1 MSSTIY
7 EMNSFNE
14 NIFLLFMI
22 DAKVMD
28 SFMKANID
36 ISRVDLN
43 LFVVF
48 DVIYREGNL
57 TRASEALNLSQPA
70 VSHALSRLRDR
81 FDDPLFERSGK
92 KMVPTP
98 LAKAIVERV
107 REGLGNLESTL
118 SDGLIFDPGTAE
130 RTFTIAMRD
139 VLEAKAL
146 PEIAKHL
153 QRIAPHISI
162 RSVQMSRRDI
172 ESALIRGTID
182 FAADVL
188 IPVSK
193 QVRHGLIGSEGL
205 SVMMAKGHPLVAKLS
220 SQDFNIKDYLQAK
233 HIQVSSRASGLG
245 IEDVALSRLG
255 ETREIGMRCQ
265 HYYAAAKVVEK
276 TDWLLTLPTT
286 YASALSDESHPNNP
300 YVIFPLPFQAE
311 PLEVHLYWHHKAEH
325 DPAMIWCKQQIE
337 NLLMG

>member
-1 MSSTIY
+1 M
-7 EMNSFNE
+7 
-14 NIFLLFMI
+14 
-22 DAKVMD
+22 
-28 SFMKANID
+28 ANVD

-70 VSHALSRLRDR
+70 VSHALSRLRER

-92 KMVPTP
+92 KMLPTP

-107 REGLGNLESTL
+107 RDGLGNLESTL
-118 SDGLIFDPGTAE
+118 SDGLIFDPATAE

-146 PEIAKHL
+146 PEIAMHL
-153 QRIAPHISI
+153 KAMAPNISI
-162 RSVQMSRRDI
+162 RSVRMARRDI
-172 ESALIRGTID
+172 ESALMRGTID

-193 QVRHGLIGSEGL
+193 QLRHSLLGSEEL
-205 SVMMAKGHPLVAKLS
+205 SVMMSKQHPLAQSDATFDLPA
-220 SQDFNIKDYLQAK
+220 YLAAK
-233 HIQVSSRASGLG
+233 HIQVSGRPDGPG

-255 ETREIGMRCQ
+255 ESRDIAMRCQ
-265 HYYAAAKVVEK
+265 HFYAGAQVIEK

-286 YASALSDESHPNNP
+286 YATALCDENNSNGKN
-300 YVIFPLPFQAE
+300 VFLPLPFKTE
-311 PLEVHLYWHHKAEH
+311 PLEVHLYWHEKAEQ
-325 DPAMIWCKQQIE
+325 DPAMVWCKKQIE
-337 NLLMG
+337 GLIIG

>member
-1 MSSTIY
+1 M
-7 EMNSFNE
+7 MN
-14 NIFLLFMI
+14 
-22 DAKVMD
+22 V
-28 SFMKANID
+28 D

-92 KMVPTP
+92 RMVPTP

-107 REGLGNLESTL
+107 REGLGRLESTL
-118 SDGLIFDPGTAE
+118 SDGLVFDPSAAE

-139 VLEAKAL
+139 ILEAKAL
-146 PEIAKHL
+146 PEIAQRL
-153 QRIAPHISI
+153 QDIAPNISI
-162 RSVQMSRRDI
+162 CSVQMPRREI
-172 ESALIRGTID
+172 ESALLRGTID

-193 QVRHGLIGSEGL
+193 QVNHALLGSESL
-205 SVMMAKGHPLVAKLS
+205 SVMVAKGHPLAAK
-220 SQDFNIKDYLQAK
+220 IKAQTITLEDYLQAR
-233 HIQVSSRASGLG
+233 HILVSSRSSGPG
-245 IEDVALSRLG
+245 AEDIALSRLG
-255 ETREIGMRCQ
+255 ESRDIAMRCQ
-265 HYYAAAKVVEK
+265 HYYAAAKVIEK
-276 TDWLLTLPTT
+276 THWLVTLPTT
-286 YASALSDESHPNNP
+286 YASTLCDESNPNNP
-300 YVIFPLPFQAE
+300 YITFPLPFKAE
-311 PLEVHLYWHHKAEH
+311 PLEVHLYWQHKTEQ

-337 NLLMG
+337 NLLMN

>member
-1 MSSTIY
+1 
-7 EMNSFNE
+7 
-14 NIFLLFMI
+14 
-22 DAKVMD
+22 
-28 SFMKANID
+28 MKHVD

-70 VSHALSRLRDR
+70 VSHALARLRDR

-92 KMVPTP
+92 KMLPTP

-118 SDGLIFDPGTAE
+118 VDGLIFDPATAE
-130 RTFTIAMRD
+130 RTFIIAMRD

-146 PEIAKHL
+146 PEIAMKL
-153 QRIAPHISI
+153 KQVAPKIRF
-162 RSVQMSRRDI
+162 RSVQLARRDI
-172 ESALIRGTID
+172 ENALVRGSID

-193 QVRHGLIGSEGL
+193 QLHHKLLGSEEL
-205 SVMMAKGHPLVAKLS
+205 SVMMSKNHPLAKKPEKL
-220 SQDFNIKDYLQAK
+220 DLDAYLAAE
-233 HIQVSSRASGLG
+233 HVQVSSRPNGPG

-255 ETREIGMRCQ
+255 ETRDIAMRCQ
-265 HYYAAAKVVEK
+265 HYYAAAKVVEQS
-276 TDWLLTLPTT
+276 DWLLTLPTT
-286 YASALSDESHPNNP
+286 YATALSDDSAPGTSN
-300 YVIFPLPFQAE
+300 VIAPLPFQTE
-311 PLEVHLYWHHKAEH
+311 PLEVHLYWHTKAEQ
-325 DPAMIWCKQQIE
+325 DPALIWCKQQIE
-337 NLLMG
+337 KLLLG

>member
-1 MSSTIY
+1 
-7 EMNSFNE
+7 
-14 NIFLLFMI
+14 
-22 DAKVMD
+22 
-28 SFMKANID
+28 MKNVD

-81 FDDPLFERSGK
+81 FDDPLFERSSK

-98 LAKAIVERV
+98 LAKAIIERV
-107 REGLGNLESTL
+107 REGLANLESTL
-118 SDGLIFDPGTAE
+118 IDGLIFDPATAE
-130 RTFTIAMRD
+130 RTFVIAMRD

-146 PEIAKHL
+146 PEIAAHF
-153 QRIAPHISI
+153 QAIAPNIRI
-162 RSVQMSRRDI
+162 RSVRLARRDI
-172 ESALIRGTID
+172 ENALVRGTID

-193 QVRHGLIGSEGL
+193 QLNHTLLGSEEL
-205 SVMMAKGHPLVAKLS
+205 SVMVAKDHPLTRLS
-220 SQDFNIKDYLQAK
+220 VKDFNLAAYLQGK
-233 HIQVSSRASGLG
+233 HIQVSSRPDGPG
-245 IEDVALSRLG
+245 MEDVALSRLG
-255 ETREIGMRCQ
+255 ENREIAMRCQ

-286 YASALSDESHPNNP
+286 YASALCDAEHSDSKTC
-300 YVIFPLPFQAE
+300 ILPLPFKAE
-311 PLEVHLYWHHKAEH
+311 PLEVHLYWQQKSEQ
-325 DPAMIWCKQQIE
+325 DPAMVWCKQQIE
-337 NLLMG
+337 KLLLG

>member
-1 MSSTIY
+1 M
-7 EMNSFNE
+7 
-14 NIFLLFMI
+14 
-22 DAKVMD
+22 
-28 SFMKANID
+28 ANVD

-70 VSHALSRLRDR
+70 VSHALSRLRER
-81 FDDPLFERSGK
+81 FDDPLFERAGK

-118 SDGLIFDPGTAE
+118 SDGLIFDPLTAE
-130 RTFTIAMRD
+130 RTFVIAMRD
-139 VLEAKAL
+139 VLEARAL
-146 PEIAKHL
+146 PEIAAHL
-153 QRIAPHISI
+153 QSIAPNVSI
-162 RSVQMSRRDI
+162 RSVRMARRDI
-172 ESALIRGTID
+172 ESALVRGTID

-193 QVRHGLIGSEGL
+193 QLNHELLGSEEL
-205 SVMMAKGHPLVAKLS
+205 SVMMAKDHPLA
-220 SQDFNIKDYLQAK
+220 QNAAADFNLANYLQAK
-233 HIQVSSRASGLG
+233 HIQVSSRPDGPG
-245 IEDVALSRLG
+245 VEDLALSRLG
-255 ETREIGMRCQ
+255 ESREIAMRCQ

-286 YASALSDESHPNNP
+286 YAKALCDEESVNNKTC
-300 YVIFPLPFQAE
+300 ILSLPFKTE
-311 PLEVHLYWHHKAEH
+311 PLEVHLYWHQKAQQ

-337 NLLMG
+337 NLLLG

>member
-1 MSSTIY
+1 M
-7 EMNSFNE
+7 
-14 NIFLLFMI
+14 
-22 DAKVMD
+22 
-28 SFMKANID
+28 ANID

-70 VSHALSRLRDR
+70 VSHALSRLRNR

-98 LAKAIVERV
+98 LAKAIIERV

-118 SDGLIFDPGTAE
+118 SDGLIFNPATAE
-130 RTFTIAMRD
+130 RTFIIAMRD

-146 PEIAKHL
+146 PEIAQRL
-153 QRIAPHISI
+153 QLIAPHISI

-172 ESALIRGTID
+172 ENALIRGTID

-188 IPVSK
+188 IPVCK
-193 QVRHGLIGSEGL
+193 QVHHGLIGSEGL
-205 SVMMAKGHPLVAKLS
+205 SVMIAKDHPLAAKVS
-220 SQDFNIKDYLQAK
+220 SGTFSMKDYLQAK
-233 HIQVSSRASGLG
+233 HIQVSSRASGPG

-255 ETREIGMRCQ
+255 ESCEIAMRCQ

-276 TDWLLTLPTT
+276 TNWLVTLPTT
-286 YASALSDESHPNNP
+286 YASSLSDESNPNNP
-300 YVIFPLPFQAE
+300 YIIFPLPFKAE
-311 PLEVHLYWHHKAEH
+311 PLEVHLYWHHKAEQ
-325 DPAMIWCKQQIE
+325 DPAMVWCKQQIE

>member
-1 MSSTIY
+1 MAKK
-7 EMNSFNE
+7 
-14 NIFLLFMI
+14 MI
-22 DAKVMD
+22 
-28 SFMKANID
+28 NID

-70 VSHALSRLRDR
+70 VSHALSRLRTR

-98 LAKAIVERV
+98 LAKAIIERV

-118 SDGLIFDPGTAE
+118 SDGLVFNPAMAE

-146 PEIAKHL
+146 PEIA
-153 QRIAPHISI
+153 QRLKLIAPHISI
-162 RSVQMSRRDI
+162 RSVQMSRR
-172 ESALIRGTID
+172 ELENALIRGTID

-193 QVRHGLIGSEGL
+193 QVHHGLIGSEGL
-205 SVMMAKGHPLVAKLS
+205 SVMIAKNHPLATKVS
-220 SQDFNIKDYLQAK
+220 SGTFSMKDYLQAK
-233 HIQVSSRASGLG
+233 HIQVSSRASGPG

-255 ETREIGMRCQ
+255 ESRDIAMRCQ

-276 TDWLLTLPTT
+276 TDWLVTLPTT
-286 YASALSDESHPNNP
+286 YASALSDESNPNNP
-300 YVIFPLPFQAE
+300 YIIFPLPFKAE
-311 PLEVHLYWHHKAEH
+311 PLEVHLYWHHKAEQ
-325 DPAMIWCKQQIE
+325 DPAMVWCKQQIE
-337 NLLMG
+337 DLLMG

>member
-1 MSSTIY
+1 M
-7 EMNSFNE
+7 
-14 NIFLLFMI
+14 
-22 DAKVMD
+22 
-28 SFMKANID
+28 ANID

-70 VSHALSRLRDR
+70 VSHALSRLRER

-92 KMVPTP
+92 KMLPTP

-118 SDGLIFDPGTAE
+118 KDGLIFDPATTE

-146 PEIAKHL
+146 PEISKRL
-153 QRIAPHISI
+153 QLIAPHISI
-162 RSVQMSRRDI
+162 CSVQMSRRDI
-172 ESALIRGTID
+172 ENALIRGTID

-193 QVRHGLIGSEGL
+193 QVHHGLIGSEGL
-205 SVMMAKGHPLVAKLS
+205 SVMMAKDHPLALKASSKKLS
-220 SQDFNIKDYLQAK
+220 MEDYLGAK
-233 HIQVSSRASGLG
+233 HIQVSSRASGPG

-255 ETREIGMRCQ
+255 ESRDIAIRCQ

-276 TDWLLTLPTT
+276 TDWLVTLPTT
-286 YASALSDESHPNNP
+286 YASTLSDESNPNNP
-300 YVIFPLPFQAE
+300 YIISPLPFKAE
-311 PLEVHLYWHHKAEH
+311 PLEVHLYWHQKAEQ

-337 NLLMG
+337 NLLLG

>member
-1 MSSTIY
+1 MK
-7 EMNSFNE
+7 
-14 NIFLLFMI
+14 
-22 DAKVMD
+22 KV
-28 SFMKANID
+28 D

-70 VSHALSRLRDR
+70 VSHALGRLRER
-81 FDDPLFERSGK
+81 FNDPLFERSGK

-107 REGLGNLESTL
+107 REGLSSLESTL
-118 SDGLIFDPGTAE
+118 IDGLVFDPLTSE
-130 RTFTIAMRD
+130 RTFIIAMRD

-146 PEIAKHL
+146 PEIAKEL
-153 QRIAPHISI
+153 NKIAPKIRF
-162 RSVQMSRRDI
+162 RSVQVTRREI
-172 ESALIRGTID
+172 ENGLVRGSID

-193 QVRHGLIGSEGL
+193 QINHTLLGSEDL
-205 SVMMAKGHPLVAKLS
+205 SVIMSPDNPLARNAKKLS
-220 SQDFNIKDYLQAK
+220 LEDYLAAE
-233 HIQVSSRASGLG
+233 HVQVSSRPDGPG

-255 ETREIGMRCQ
+255 KSRDIAMRCQ
-265 HYYAAAKVVEK
+265 HYYAAAKVVEGSN
-276 TDWLLTLPTT
+276 WLLTLPTT
-286 YASALSDESHPNNP
+286 YAQAVGDESALGTGN
-300 YVIFPLPFQAE
+300 IIARLPFKTE
-311 PLEVHLYWHHKAEH
+311 PLEVHLYWHKKAEQ

-337 NLLMG
+337 RLLLG

>member
-1 MSSTIY
+1 M
-7 EMNSFNE
+7 
-14 NIFLLFMI
+14 
-22 DAKVMD
+22 
-28 SFMKANID
+28 ANID

-118 SDGLIFDPGTAE
+118 SDGLVFDPATAE
-130 RTFTIAMRD
+130 RTFTVAMRD

-153 QRIAPHISI
+153 QAIAPHISI
-162 RSVQMSRRDI
+162 RSVQMPRREI

-188 IPVSK
+188 IPVSN
-193 QVRHGLIGSEGL
+193 QVNHGLIGSEGL
-205 SVMMAKGHPLVAKLS
+205 SVMIAKNHPLASKVS
-220 SQDFNIKDYLQAK
+220 NHNFSTEDYLQAK
-233 HIQVSSRASGLG
+233 HIQVSSRASGPG

-255 ETREIGMRCQ
+255 QNREIAMRCQ

-276 TDWLLTLPTT
+276 TDWLVTMPAA
-286 YASALSDESHPNNP
+286 YASTLSDESNPNNP
-300 YVIFPLPFQAE
+300 YIIFPLPFQAE
-311 PLEVHLYWHHKAEH
+311 PLEVHLYWHLKAEK

>member
-1 MSSTIY
+1 MCSGNTI
-7 EMNSFNE
+7 M
-14 NIFLLFMI
+14 
-22 DAKVMD
+22 
-28 SFMKANID
+28 ANVD

-48 DVIYREGNL
+48 DVIFREGNL

-70 VSHALSRLRDR
+70 VSHALSRLRER

-92 KMVPTP
+92 KMLPTP

-107 REGLGNLESTL
+107 RDGLGNLESTL
-118 SDGLIFDPGTAE
+118 SDGLIFDPATAE

-146 PEIAKHL
+146 PEIAMHL
-153 QRIAPHISI
+153 KRLAPNISI
-162 RSVQMSRRDI
+162 RSVRIARRDI

-193 QVRHGLIGSEGL
+193 QLSHSLLGSEEL
-205 SVMMAKGHPLVAKLS
+205 SVMMSKQHPLAQEGAKFDLPA
-220 SQDFNIKDYLQAK
+220 YLAEK
-233 HIQVSSRASGLG
+233 HIQVSSRPDGPG
-245 IEDVALSRLG
+245 VEDIALSRVG
-255 ETREIGMRCQ
+255 ESRDIAMRCQ
-265 HYYAAAKVVEK
+265 HYYAGAQVTEK

-286 YASALSDESHPNNP
+286 YAVALCNNDN
-300 YVIFPLPFQAE
+300 VFFPLPFKTE
-311 PLEVHLYWHHKAEH
+311 PLEVHLYWHEKAQQ
-325 DPAMIWCKQQIE
+325 DPAMSWCKQQIE
-337 NLLMG
+337 GLILG

>member
-1 MSSTIY
+1 MGIP
-7 EMNSFNE
+7 M
-14 NIFLLFMI
+14 
-22 DAKVMD
+22 
-28 SFMKANID
+28 ANVD

-57 TRASEALNLSQPA
+57 TRASEALHLSQPA
-70 VSHALSRLRDR
+70 VSHALSRLRER

-92 KMVPTP
+92 KMLPTP
-98 LAKAIVERV
+98 LAKAIIERV

-118 SDGLIFDPGTAE
+118 SDGLVFDPAIAE

-146 PEIAKHL
+146 PEIAAHL
-153 QRIAPHISI
+153 QAIAPHINI

-188 IPVSK
+188 IPVS
-193 QVRHGLIGSEGL
+193 RHVHHALIGSEDL
-205 SVMMAKGHPLVAKLS
+205 SVMMTKDHSLVAKLKARAFS
-220 SQDFNIKDYLQAK
+220 KKDYLQAK
-233 HIQVSSRASGLG
+233 HIQVSSRPSGPGL
-245 IEDVALSRLG
+245 EDIALSRLG
-255 ETREIGMRCQ
+255 ENRDIAMRCQ
-265 HYYAAAKVVEK
+265 HYYAAAKVVGK

-286 YASALSDESHPNNP
+286 YASALCDDTNPNNP
-300 YVIFPLPFQAE
+300 YVIFPLPFKAE
-311 PLEVHLYWHHKAEH
+311 PLEVHLYWHQKAEQ

-337 NLLMG
+337 NLLLG

>member
-1 MSSTIY
+1 M
-7 EMNSFNE
+7 
-14 NIFLLFMI
+14 
-22 DAKVMD
+22 
-28 SFMKANID
+28 ANVD

-48 DVIYREGNL
+48 SVIYREGNL

-98 LAKAIVERV
+98 LAKAIIERV
-107 REGLGNLESTL
+107 RDGLGNLESTL
-118 SDGLIFDPGTAE
+118 SDGLVFDPATAE

-146 PEIAKHL
+146 PEIAAHL
-153 QRIAPHISI
+153 QRVAPNISI
-162 RSVQMSRRDI
+162 RSVRIARRDI
-172 ESALIRGTID
+172 ENALMRGTID

-193 QVRHGLIGSEGL
+193 QLQHSLLGSEEL
-205 SVMMAKGHPLVAKLS
+205 SVMMSKHHPLANNQQTFDLAT
-220 SQDFNIKDYLQAK
+220 YLTHK
-233 HIQVSSRASGLG
+233 HIQVSSRPEGPG
-245 IEDVALSRLG
+245 IEDIALSRLG
-255 ETREIGMRCQ
+255 ESRTIAMRCQ
-265 HYYAAAKVVEK
+265 HYYAAAQVVEN

-286 YASALSDESHPNNP
+286 YAMALCDENN
-300 YVIFPLPFQAE
+300 INGKAMFMPLPFKTE
-311 PLEVHLYWHHKAEH
+311 PLEVHLYWHEKATQ
-325 DPAMIWCKQQIE
+325 DPAMVWCKQQIE
-337 NLLMG
+337 GLILG

>member
-1 MSSTIY
+1 M
-7 EMNSFNE
+7 
-14 NIFLLFMI
+14 
-22 DAKVMD
+22 
-28 SFMKANID
+28 
-36 ISRVDLN
+36 
-43 LFVVF
+43 VF

-70 VSHALSRLRDR
+70 VSHALSRLRAR

-98 LAKAIVERV
+98 LAKAIIERV

-118 SDGLIFDPGTAE
+118 SDGLVFNPAMAE

-146 PEIAKHL
+146 PEIA
-153 QRIAPHISI
+153 QRLKLIAPHISI
-162 RSVQMSRRDI
+162 RSVQMSRR
-172 ESALIRGTID
+172 ELENALIRGTID

-193 QVRHGLIGSEGL
+193 QVHHGLIGSEGL
-205 SVMMAKGHPLVAKLS
+205 SVMIAKNHPLATKVS
-220 SQDFNIKDYLQAK
+220 SGTFSMKDYLQAK
-233 HIQVSSRASGLG
+233 HIQVSSRASGPG

-255 ETREIGMRCQ
+255 ESRDIAMRCQ

-276 TDWLLTLPTT
+276 TDWLVTLPTT
-286 YASALSDESHPNNP
+286 YASALSDESNPNNP
-300 YVIFPLPFQAE
+300 YIIFPLPFKAE
-311 PLEVHLYWHHKAEH
+311 PLEVHLYWHHKAEQ
-325 DPAMIWCKQQIE
+325 DPAMVWCKQQIE
-337 NLLMG
+337 DLLMG

>member
-1 MSSTIY
+1 MT
-7 EMNSFNE
+7 N
-14 NIFLLFMI
+14 
-22 DAKVMD
+22 V
-28 SFMKANID
+28 D

-70 VSHALSRLRDR
+70 VSHALARLRDR

-92 KMVPTP
+92 KMLPTP

-118 SDGLIFDPGTAE
+118 SDGLVFDPSTAE

-146 PEIAKHL
+146 PEIAMRLK
-153 QRIAPHISI
+153 QVAPNIRF
-162 RSVQMSRRDI
+162 RSVRLARRDI
-172 ESALIRGTID
+172 ESALVRGTID

-193 QVRHGLIGSEGL
+193 QLNHALLGSEEL
-205 SVMMAKGHPLVAKLS
+205 SVMMARGHPLANNLELFDLKAYVS
-220 SQDFNIKDYLQAK
+220 SQ
-233 HIQVSSRASGLG
+233 HVQVSSRPDGPG
-245 IEDVALSRLG
+245 IEDLALSRLG
-255 ETREIGMRCQ
+255 ESRDIAMRCQ
-265 HYYAAAKVVEK
+265 HYYAAAKVVEQ

-286 YASALSDESHPNNP
+286 YANALSDDSNP
-300 YVIFPLPFQAE
+300 DTGNLVLPLPFKTE
-311 PLEVHLYWHHKAEH
+311 PLEVHLYWHTKAEQ
-325 DPAMIWCKQQIE
+325 DPAMVWCKQQIE
-337 NLLMG
+337 KLLLG

>member
-1 MSSTIY
+1 MK
-7 EMNSFNE
+7 
-14 NIFLLFMI
+14 LLGIPM
-22 DAKVMD
+22 
-28 SFMKANID
+28 ANVD

-81 FDDPLFERSGK
+81 FDDSLFERSGK
-92 KMVPTP
+92 KMLPTP

-107 REGLGNLESTL
+107 REGLGSLESTL
-118 SDGLIFDPGTAE
+118 CDGLIFDPTTAE

-146 PEIAKHL
+146 PEIAQRL
-153 QRIAPHISI
+153 QSVAPNISI

-188 IPVSK
+188 IPVS
-193 QVRHGLIGSEGL
+193 QRVQHALVGSESL
-205 SVMMAKGHPLVAKLS
+205 SVMIAKDHPLASKWM
-220 SQDFNIKDYLQAK
+220 SQKISTSDYLQAK
-233 HIQVSSRASGLG
+233 HIQVSGRASGPG
-245 IEDVALSRLG
+245 MEDVALSRLG
-255 ETREIGMRCQ
+255 KNRNIAMRCQ
-265 HYYAAAKVVEK
+265 HYYAAAKVLEK
-276 TDWLLTLPTT
+276 TDWLLTLPST
-286 YASALSDESHPNNP
+286 YASTLCDDSNPNNP
-300 YVIFPLPFQAE
+300 YIILALPFKAE
-311 PLEVHLYWHHKAEH
+311 PLEVHLYWHQKAEQ

-337 NLLMG
+337 NLLLR

>member
-1 MSSTIY
+1 MGTRMVS
-7 EMNSFNE
+7 
-14 NIFLLFMI
+14 
-22 DAKVMD
+22 V
-28 SFMKANID
+28 D

-70 VSHALSRLRDR
+70 VSHALARLRDR

-107 REGLGNLESTL
+107 REGLVHLESTL
-118 SDGLIFDPGTAE
+118 TDGLIFDPAIAE
-130 RTFTIAMRD
+130 RTFVIAMRD

-146 PEIAKHL
+146 PEIAAHL
-153 QRIAPHISI
+153 QTIAPNIRI
-162 RSVQMSRRDI
+162 RSVRLPRRDI
-172 ESALIRGTID
+172 ENALVRGTID

-193 QVRHGLIGSEGL
+193 QLNHTLLGSEEL
-205 SVMMAKGHPLVAKLS
+205 SVMVAKDHPLTRIPAEKFSL
-220 SQDFNIKDYLQAK
+220 KAYLKAK
-233 HIQVSSRASGLG
+233 HIQVSSRPDGAG
-245 IEDVALSRLG
+245 IEDIALSRLG
-255 ETREIGMRCQ
+255 ESRDIAMRCQ
-265 HYYAAAKVVEK
+265 HYYAGAKVVER

-286 YASALSDESHPNNP
+286 YATALCDEENANSQ
-300 YVIFPLPFQAE
+300 ICILPLPFKTE
-311 PLEVHLYWHHKAEH
+311 PLEVHLYWQKKSEQ
-325 DPAMIWCKQQIE
+325 DPAMVWCKQQIE
-337 NLLMG
+337 NLLLG

>member
-1 MSSTIY
+1 
-7 EMNSFNE
+7 
-14 NIFLLFMI
+14 
-22 DAKVMD
+22 
-28 SFMKANID
+28 MKHVD

-70 VSHALSRLRDR
+70 VSHALARLRDR

-92 KMVPTP
+92 KMLPTP

-118 SDGLIFDPGTAE
+118 VDGLIFDPTTAE

-146 PEIAKHL
+146 PEIAMKL
-153 QRIAPHISI
+153 KQVAPKIRF
-162 RSVQMSRRDI
+162 RSVQLARRDI
-172 ESALIRGTID
+172 ENALVRGSID

-193 QVRHGLIGSEGL
+193 QLHHKLLGSEEL
-205 SVMMAKGHPLVAKLS
+205 SVMMSKDHPLAKTPEKL
-220 SQDFNIKDYLQAK
+220 DLEAYLAAE
-233 HIQVSSRASGLG
+233 HVQVSSRPNGPG

-255 ETREIGMRCQ
+255 ETRDIAMRCQ
-265 HYYAAAKVVEK
+265 HYYAAAKVVAQS
-276 TDWLLTLPTT
+276 DWLLTLPTT
-286 YASALSDESHPNNP
+286 YATALSDDSAPGTSN
-300 YVIFPLPFQAE
+300 VIAPLPFQTE
-311 PLEVHLYWHHKAEH
+311 PLEVHLYWHTKAEQ
-325 DPAMIWCKQQIE
+325 DPALIWCKQQIE
-337 NLLMG
+337 KLLLG